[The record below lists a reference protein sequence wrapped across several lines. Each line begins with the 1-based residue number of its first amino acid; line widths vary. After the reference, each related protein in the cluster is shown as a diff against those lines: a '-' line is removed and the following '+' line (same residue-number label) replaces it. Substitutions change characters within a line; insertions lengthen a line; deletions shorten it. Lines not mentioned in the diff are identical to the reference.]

1 MTQAALPRRPLWQA
15 ALLGG
20 IGPMF
25 VAWFCAVAIR
35 QYVIATVHGA
45 GVAMTLTLGTL
56 SDIGKMLLAFA
67 LAFFVVELI
76 LVIVVSI
83 AERRRI
89 QPPTFW
95 LCAGVVATT
104 PLVLYSIWPDASAVP
119 TWQILFVYAFGI
131 AAAWI
136 TRRLHHGAWL

>member
-1 MTQAALPRRPLWQA
+1 MTEVTLPRRPLWQA

-20 IGPMF
+20 LGPML

-35 QYVIATVHGA
+35 QYVIGMVHGA
-45 GVAMTLTLGTL
+45 SVAMLLTLGAL

-67 LAFFVVELI
+67 IAFFVVELI
-76 LVIVVSI
+76 LVVIVSI
-83 AERRRI
+83 AERRRV

-104 PLVLYSIWPDASAVP
+104 PLVLYSVWPDASAVP
-119 TWQILFVYAFGI
+119 TWQILFVYFFGI

-136 TRRLHHGAWL
+136 TRRLRYGAWL